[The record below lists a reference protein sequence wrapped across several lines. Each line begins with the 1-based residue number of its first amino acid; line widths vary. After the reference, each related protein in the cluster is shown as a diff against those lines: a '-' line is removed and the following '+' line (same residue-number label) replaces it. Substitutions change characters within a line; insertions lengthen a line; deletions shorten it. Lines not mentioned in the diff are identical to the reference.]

1 MPKKK
6 KVSLSDI
13 DRKLELVLKQQKQ
26 IIHEEKDIEKEEMLT
41 EKEEGKI
48 ENLEEKSL
56 NELEKLEKL
65 EGEIKDSVRE
75 HPLKR
80 ITYHDIAR
88 GSVGAFVGIVVHYT
102 FTYGVAVSEDLT
114 VTRASLIFILSF
126 VVGLIFLYATGFRKI
141 KDPNVIIFLPMRMI
155 TLYTVALALT
165 IIVLY
170 LYYPTFG
177 HDFWLAYKQV
187 AAVNLSAVVG
197 ACTADLIGRD

>member
-1 MPKKK
+1 MT
-6 KVSLSDI
+6 DI

-26 IIHEEKDIEKEEMLT
+26 IIHEEKDIESDEKIT
-41 EKEEGKI
+41 EKEEEKI

-56 NELEKLEKL
+56 SELEKLEKL
-65 EGEIKDSVRE
+65 EAEIKESVRE

-102 FTYGVAVSEDLT
+102 FTYGVEVANNLSVN
-114 VTRASLIFILSF
+114 RASFLFILTF
-126 VVGLIFLYATGFRKI
+126 IVGALFLYATGFRKV
-141 KDPNVIIFLPMRMI
+141 KDPNIVIFLPFRMI
-155 TLYTVALALT
+155 TLYMVALVLT
-165 IIVLY
+165 IVVLY

-177 HDFWLAYKQV
+177 HDFWLSYKQV